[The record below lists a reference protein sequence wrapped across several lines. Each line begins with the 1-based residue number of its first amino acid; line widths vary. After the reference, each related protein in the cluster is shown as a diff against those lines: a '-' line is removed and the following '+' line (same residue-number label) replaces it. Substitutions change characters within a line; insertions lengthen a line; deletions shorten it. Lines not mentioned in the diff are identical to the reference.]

1 MLRQLNELTLQV
13 EELKDQNG
21 QLQYAME
28 STLEPVLM
36 ERVQDITDMRYGVDN
51 GRERERKRERA
62 DGLCFCVCCC
72 CCCLVMHWLM

>member
-28 STLEPVLM
+28 STSEPVLM

-51 GRERERKRERA
+51 GRERERERERA

-72 CCCLVMHWLM
+72 CCLVMHWLM